1 MDNAFQSCND
11 ALKLD
16 ETNVKALYRRAQ
28 CLYQKREFD
37 DAVKDLK
44 KAEDLSPED
53 KAVKKLRRLVDG
65 QMAKQKK
72 KEKAMAQKMFG

>member
-1 MDNAFQSCND
+1 MDNALQSCND

-16 ETNVKALYRRAQ
+16 ETNVKALHRRAQ